1 VWKFPRFRGTVRE
14 REGEREREGGQCTDT
29 HYKTRSKKREDIG
42 MDKYGEKTKYRKEK
56 SILYPTLF
64 IVKIDSRFLLKDLI
78 EI

>member
-1 VWKFPRFRGTVRE
+1 
-14 REGEREREGGQCTDT
+14 
-29 HYKTRSKKREDIG
+29 

-78 EI
+78 EIWE